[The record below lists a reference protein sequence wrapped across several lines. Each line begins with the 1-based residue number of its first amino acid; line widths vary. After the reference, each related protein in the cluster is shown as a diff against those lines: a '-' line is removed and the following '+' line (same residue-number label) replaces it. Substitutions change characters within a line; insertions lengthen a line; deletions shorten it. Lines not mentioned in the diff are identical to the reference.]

1 MPECMSGTLVSCNMF
16 VAAMLDD
23 LCLDPWPG
31 LSDEEL
37 TTYLLKEQWGG
48 LARHRRCIFWIFL
61 LIMGA
66 VLIHWRR
73 AHGCQKDRFFVSEK
87 EIINFWS
94 MAPWSEKRWH
104 LSMSSFPP
112 PVLLRCRQHRWR
124 AASWDAFAQ
133 RGSCG
138 KLRGGSIQPLGEKKE
153 WKKRRWQQ
161 KWFILIDFSCKNFCQ
176 VIWITGNH
184 PLRIWTGFFE
194 GSNG

>member
-94 MAPWSEKRWH
+94 MAPWSEKGWH
-104 LSMSSFPP
+104 LSMLWRISNACHLSPRP
-112 PVLLRCRQHRWR
+112 GVVEVPTASVRSCELGCVCAAGVVRQ
-124 AASWDAFAQ
+124 ASGWIDTATG
-133 RGSCG
+133 R
-138 KLRGGSIQPLGEKKE
+138 KKGVKE
-153 WKKRRWQQ
+153 
-161 KWFILIDFSCKNFCQ
+161 
-176 VIWITGNH
+176 T
-184 PLRIWTGFFE
+184 
-194 GSNG
+194 